1 MKKDTWKNNL
11 GLKVVAL
18 LFSILLWWSV
28 VNVDDPIDKRN
39 FVTDVELINTDIITN
54 QGKSFQVVKSQT
66 ITVTVKAR
74 RKVLE
79 SIKTSDIVATADFT
93 EYDETTE
100 LVPIRVKVNGY
111 ESRCEEVLAN
121 PKNLQLKTEDI
132 VQKTFPVHTVKTGD
146 VRSGYVVA
154 SMTPD
159 PQYIDVSGP
168 GSVVNQI
175 SKVVAKVDVLGL
187 SKTSV
192 LAAELIYYDYADN
205 VLEKTALTTE
215 YDKVGVGV
223 TVEVWRTKTLEL
235 KFDTSEINVAKGY
248 VFDRIEVEP
257 QSIKVAG
264 SDNIIIPMDKIEI
277 SKEALKTEELNAN
290 QQVVVDVA
298 KYLPEGI
305 ILADQDAPSVVVTI
319 IVEKTGV
326 KTISIPTRSIK
337 VDNVSEEFEITYDGV
352 QDVEL
357 KFEGTNEALQS
368 LTADMIEASIDLEK
382 FTAEGTYDIPVHVK
396 ELQNQCKYL
405 GGATVQITLKKK

>member
-11 GLKVVAL
+11 GLKFAAL

-28 VNVDDPIDKRN
+28 VNIDDPIDKRN

-54 QGKSFQVVKSQT
+54 QGKSFQIVKSQT

-79 SIKTSDIVATADFT
+79 SIKTSDIEVIADFT

-111 ESRCEEVLAN
+111 ESRCEEVSAN

-132 VQKTFPVHTVKTGD
+132 VQKTFPVHTVKTGE
-146 VRSGYVVA
+146 VRNGYVVA
-154 SMTPD
+154 NMTPD

-192 LAAELIYYDYADN
+192 LAADLIYYDYADN
-205 VLEKTALTTE
+205 VLDKTALTTE

-223 TVEVWRTKTLEL
+223 TVEVWGTKTLDL

-264 SDNIIIPMDKIEI
+264 SDNVIISMDKIEI
-277 SKEALKTEELNAN
+277 SKEALKTEELNTN

-298 KYLPEGI
+298 KYLPDGI
-305 ILADQDAPSVVVTI
+305 VLADQDASSVVVTI
-319 IVEKTGV
+319 IVEKAGI

>member
-168 GSVVNQI
+168 GSIVNQI

-192 LAAELIYYDYADN
+192 LTSELIYYDYADN

-305 ILADQDAPSVVVTI
+305 ILADQDASSVVVTI
-319 IVEKTGV
+319 IVEKTGI

-368 LTADMIEASIDLEK
+368 LTADMIESSIDLEK

>member
-235 KFDTSEINVAKGY
+235 KFNTSEINVAKGY

-264 SDNIIIPMDKIEI
+264 NDNVIIPMDKIEI
-277 SKEALKTEELNAN
+277 SAEALKTEELNAN

-305 ILADQDAPSVVVTI
+305 ILADQDASSVVVTI
-319 IVEKTGV
+319 IVEKTGI

-357 KFEGTNEALQS
+357 KFEGANDALQS
-368 LTADMIEASIDLEK
+368 LTADMIEASIDLDK

>member
-11 GLKVVAL
+11 GLKFAAL

-28 VNVDDPIDKRN
+28 VNIDDPIDKRN

-54 QGKSFQVVKSQT
+54 QGKSFQIVKSQT

-79 SIKTSDIVATADFT
+79 SIKTSDIEVIADFT

-111 ESRCEEVLAN
+111 ESRCEEVSAN

-132 VQKTFPVHTVKTGD
+132 VQKTFPVHTVRTGE
-146 VRSGYVVA
+146 VRNGYVVA

-192 LAAELIYYDYADN
+192 LAADLIYYDYADN
-205 VLEKTALTTE
+205 VLDKTALTTE

-223 TVEVWRTKTLEL
+223 TVEVWRTKTLDL

-277 SKEALKTEELNAN
+277 SAEALKTEELNAN

-305 ILADQDAPSVVVTI
+305 ILADQDASSVVVTI
-319 IVEKTGV
+319 IVEKTGI

-357 KFEGTNEALQS
+357 KFEGANDALQS
-368 LTADMIEASIDLEK
+368 LTADMIEASIDLDK

>member
-175 SKVVAKVDVLGL
+175 GKVVAKVDVLGL

-192 LAAELIYYDYADN
+192 LTSELIYYDYADN

>member
-264 SDNIIIPMDKIEI
+264 SDNIIIPMDKMEI
-277 SKEALKTEELNAN
+277 SREALKTEELNAN

-368 LTADMIEASIDLEK
+368 LTADMIESSIDLEK

>member
-192 LAAELIYYDYADN
+192 LTSELIYYDYADN

-264 SDNIIIPMDKIEI
+264 SDNIIIPMDKIDI

-305 ILADQDAPSVVVTI
+305 ILADQDASSVVVTI
-319 IVEKTGV
+319 IVEKTGI

-368 LTADMIEASIDLEK
+368 LTADMIESSIDLEK

>member
-54 QGKSFQVVKSQT
+54 QGKSFQIVKSQT

-264 SDNIIIPMDKIEI
+264 SDNVIISMDKIEI
-277 SKEALKTEELNAN
+277 SKEALKTEELNTN

>member
-132 VQKTFPVHTVKTGD
+132 VQKTFPVHKVKTGD

-305 ILADQDAPSVVVTI
+305 ILADQDASSVVVTF

-382 FTAEGTYDIPVHVK
+382 FTAVGTYDIPVHVK

>member
-277 SKEALKTEELNAN
+277 SKEALKTEELNTN
-290 QQVVVDVA
+290 QKN
-298 KYLPEGI
+298 KYFL
-305 ILADQDAPSVVVTI
+305 
-319 IVEKTGV
+319 
-326 KTISIPTRSIK
+326 
-337 VDNVSEEFEITYDGV
+337 
-352 QDVEL
+352 
-357 KFEGTNEALQS
+357 
-368 LTADMIEASIDLEK
+368 
-382 FTAEGTYDIPVHVK
+382 
-396 ELQNQCKYL
+396 
-405 GGATVQITLKKK
+405 

>member
-264 SDNIIIPMDKIEI
+264 SDNVIISMDKIEI
-277 SKEALKTEELNAN
+277 SKEALKTEELKAN

>member
-54 QGKSFQVVKSQT
+54 QGKSFQIVKSQT

-205 VLEKTALTTE
+205 VLEKAALTTE